1 MKYWYRLVQWLRR
14 KKNNLPSKAGDAQE
28 TQIWPLGRE
37 EPLEEEMATHSS
49 ILAWKILWTEEPRRL
64 QAMESQSR
72 TRLSSWPCPQV
83 QARAWMNLEDIKWKK
98 ATESL
103 ILWDSFSYKISFYV
117 KYRVKTIEIANLWL
131 PGGWVSG
138 GWRMSVSCIPGFVLR
153 RWRCFRTRDGG
164 CTKPWMYQVPL
175 NCSLLLLFSCLVMP
189 DSFWPHGLQH
199 ARLPCSSL
207 FPGVCL
213 NSCSL

>member
-14 KKNNLPSKAGDAQE
+14 KKNNLPYKAGDAQE

-49 ILAWKILWTEEPRRL
+49 VLAWKILWTEEPRRL

-103 ILWDSFSYKISFYV
+103 ILWDSFLYKISFYV
-117 KYRVKTIEIANLWL
+117 KYRVKTIEIESKFVVARGL
-131 PGGWVSG
+131 GK
-138 GWRMSVSCIPGFVLR
+138 WRMKNVCIMHTRF
-153 RWRCFRTRDGG
+153 CFEAM
-164 CTKPWMYQVPL
+164 KV
-175 NCSLLLLFSCLVMP
+175 F
-189 DSFWPHGLQH
+189 
-199 ARLPCSSL
+199 
-207 FPGVCL
+207 
-213 NSCSL
+213 